1 MQYYVIDAQ
10 NVPTLPKFTAAIE
23 KLFKLSHPPRDLNSA
38 PGENQEVNDLTFL
51 LEEIMRGIESRDIR
65 DAKLTIINSDAL
77 LKDSPDYSGK
87 EFMEFLDGLVSNFG
101 EDKFKYTKM
110 TTEELSD
117 AIANRVVKKNKDS
130 VQNIAH
136 YQLGVPFNDIS
147 ATTKSEIQKMHPN
160 VSSKTIER
168 TLDRLQE
175 EGKIESLGTGRS
187 AKWMKKFKLQ
197 SGFEYDAVSFNFDDV
212 MEKK

>member
-65 DAKLTIINSDAL
+65 DAKLTIINSDEL

-147 ATTKSEIQKMHPN
+147 ATTKSEIQKR
-160 VSSKTIER
+160 VEEKCKSKKIKLDYSDHDDMPIIQPRWALMFTAKG
-168 TLDRLQE
+168 TL
-175 EGKIESLGTGRS
+175 
-187 AKWMKKFKLQ
+187 F
-197 SGFEYDAVSFNFDDV
+197 
-212 MEKK
+212 